1 MNDGSRNYH
10 SCDGIRQVLSMTAK
24 ADGQNFNEEQD
35 NGMISVSPE
44 IVISRRK
51 KVTLRYRNL
60 ADTNMIE

>member
-1 MNDGSRNYH
+1 
-10 SCDGIRQVLSMTAK
+10 MTAK